1 MAEQK
6 EGNPELLVK
15 GKKPAARV
23 LWALAAGW
31 FETWRRWLANTNHVN
46 VEYHSSREVV
56 KERLKNFTFVY
67 SRGGGPILS

>member
-23 LWALAAGW
+23 LWARAAGW
-31 FETWRRWLANTNHVN
+31 FETWRRWLA
-46 VEYHSSREVV
+46 
-56 KERLKNFTFVY
+56 
-67 SRGGGPILS
+67 